1 MAKVEEE
8 RKVRCDRGR
17 KGKGKKGRGLIRYEK
32 GGVVEEGRERE
43 GRQGD

>member
-17 KGKGKKGRGLIRYEK
+17 KGR
-32 GGVVEEGRERE
+32 EGRERE
-43 GRQGD
+43 RKEGD